1 MTHLVRT
8 GIGGWV
14 FPPWRGVFYPPGL
27 RQADELAFASRRLG
41 AIEINATSK
50 SLQKPETF
58 ARWATQTPED
68 FVFTVKGHQACTNR
82 KVLAEAGESVAR
94 FLGQGLTEL
103 GSRLGPIF
111 WQFIY
116 KAFDPADFG
125 AFLDLLPAEL
135 DGRPLRHAV
144 EVRHASFADPRFV
157 DLCRARGVAIVLLD
171 HPSSPLIEETTAD
184 FSYARLV
191 RGSDDIETGYP
202 PEALDAWAKR
212 LHALS
217 AGDGTQAPREVFAFF
232 INAGKVRAPAAA
244 MALAER
250 LNPLDQGLGGGGWTS
265 AGL

>member
-14 FPPWRGVFYPPGL
+14 FPPWRGVFYPSGL
-27 RQADELAFASRRLG
+27 RQADELAFASERLG

-50 SLQKPETF
+50 SLQKPATF
-58 ARWATQTPED
+58 ARWAAQTPEN

-82 KVLAEAGESVAR
+82 KVLAEAGDSVAR

-103 GSRLGPIF
+103 GGRLGPIF

-116 KAFDPADFG
+116 KAFDPADFT
-125 AFLDLLPAEL
+125 AFLDLLPDEL
-135 DGRPLRHAV
+135 GGRPLRHAV
-144 EVRHASFADPRFV
+144 EVRHASFADPRFIA
-157 DLCRARGVAIVLLD
+157 LCRERGVAIVLLD
-171 HPSSPLIEETTAD
+171 HASAPLIEEATAG
-184 FSYARLV
+184 FAYARLV
-191 RGSDDIETGYP
+191 RGRDEIETGYP
-202 PEALDAWAKR
+202 PEALDAWAGR

-217 AGDGTQAPREVFAFF
+217 VGDGTQSPREVFAFF

-250 LNPLDQGLGGGGWTS
+250 LKALD
-265 AGL
+265 

>member
-1 MTHLVRT
+1 MTHLIRT

-27 RQADELAFASRRLG
+27 RQADELAFASQRLG

-58 ARWATQTPED
+58 ARWAAQTPED

-103 GSRLGPIF
+103 GPRLGPIF

-116 KAFDPADFG
+116 KAFDPTDFG
-125 AFLDLLPAEL
+125 AFLDLLPGDL
-135 DGRPLRHAV
+135 GGRRLRHAV
-144 EVRHASFADPRFV
+144 EVRHASFADPRFI
-157 DLCRARGVAIVLLD
+157 DLCRARGVAIVMLD
-171 HPSSPLIEETTAD
+171 HPTSPLIEEATAD
-184 FSYARLV
+184 FDYARLV
-191 RGSDDIETGYP
+191 RGRDDIETGYP
-202 PEALDAWAKR
+202 PDQLDAWATR
-212 LHALS
+212 LRRCS
-217 AGDGTQAPREVFAFF
+217 VGDGTQAPREVFAFF

-250 LNPLDQGLGGGGWTS
+250 LKAP
-265 AGL
+265 A

>member
-1 MTHLVRT
+1 VRT

-14 FPPWRGVFYPPGL
+14 FAPWRGVFYPPGL
-27 RQADELAFASRRLG
+27 RQADELAYASGRLG

-58 ARWATQTPED
+58 ARWASQTPED
-68 FVFTVKGHQACTNR
+68 FVFTVKAHQACTNR
-82 KVLAEAGESVAR
+82 KVLADAGESVGK

-125 AFLDLLPAEL
+125 AFLDLLPDEL
-135 DGRPLRHAV
+135 GGRRLRHAV
-144 EVRHASFADPRFV
+144 EVRHASFTDPRFI

-171 HPSSPLIEETTAD
+171 HPTAPLIEETTAD

-191 RGSDDIETGYP
+191 RGRDDIETGYP
-202 PEALDAWAKR
+202 PEDLDAWAGR
-212 LHALS
+212 LHRLS
-217 AGDGTQAPREVFAFF
+217 VGDGTRSPREVFAFF
-232 INAGKVRAPAAA
+232 INAGKVRPPAAA

-250 LNPLDQGLGGGGWTS
+250 LN
-265 AGL
+265 AFE

>member
-27 RQADELAFASRRLG
+27 RQADELAFASQRLG

-58 ARWATQTPED
+58 ARWAAQTPED
-68 FVFTVKGHQACTNR
+68 FVFAVKGHQACTNR
-82 KVLAEAGESVAR
+82 KVLAEAGDSVAR

-103 GSRLGPIF
+103 GPRLGPVF
-111 WQFIY
+111 WQFIF
-116 KAFDPADFG
+116 KAFDPADFA
-125 AFLDLLPAEL
+125 AFLDFLPDEL
-135 DGRPLRHAV
+135 GGRRLRHAV
-144 EVRHASFADPRFV
+144 EVRHASFQDPRFI
-157 DLCRARGVAIVLLD
+157 DLCRARGVAIVMLD
-171 HPSSPLIEETTAD
+171 HAGSPLIEEPTAD

-191 RGSDDIETGYP
+191 RGRDEIETGYP

-212 LHALS
+212 LHDLAV
-217 AGDGTQAPREVFAFF
+217 GEGTKAPREVFAFF

-250 LNPLDQGLGGGGWTS
+250 VDALG
-265 AGL
+265 

>member
-14 FPPWRGVFYPPGL
+14 FAPWRGVFYPPGL
-27 RQADELAFASRRLG
+27 RQADELAFASQRLG

-58 ARWATQTPED
+58 ARWASHTPDD

-103 GSRLGPIF
+103 GPRLGPIF
-111 WQFIY
+111 WQFIF

-125 AFLDLLPAEL
+125 AFLDLLPGEL
-135 DGRPLRHAV
+135 GGRRLRHAV
-144 EVRHASFADPRFV
+144 EVRHASFADPRFF
-157 DLCRARGVAIVLLD
+157 DLCRARGVAIVMLD
-171 HPSSPLIEETTAD
+171 HPGSPLIEEQTAD
-184 FSYARLV
+184 FGYARLV

-202 PEALDAWAKR
+202 SADLDAWAER
-212 LHALS
+212 LHRLS
-217 AGDGTQAPREVFAFF
+217 VGEGTQRPHEVFAFF

-250 LNPLDQGLGGGGWTS
+250 LTALN
-265 AGL
+265 